1 MTNEHKSE
9 YDCLID
15 SLLKQPKV
23 VCRNKLL
30 LFWLPTCLGSSYSIV
45 LHFHLVSGPV
55 PPAKIGGIGSASAL
69 GAEKSRHCCLF
80 VRGAYSCVK
89 TYCTRVID
97 RLPAS
102 RHL

>member
-1 MTNEHKSE
+1 MTNEHKTE

-55 PPAKIGGIGSASAL
+55 PPTKIGGIGSASAL
-69 GAEKSRHCCLF
+69 GAEKSHATAACLS
-80 VRGAYSCVK
+80 VAP
-89 TYCTRVID
+89 I
-97 RLPAS
+97 AA
-102 RHL
+102 